1 MVEGEPEQGYG
12 EGEYDKDVMIN
23 TLVEEV
29 RVAKTKV
36 QELQG
41 VASTSALGYT
51 AQKDSN
57 LIALQLNTPEL
68 LGSLERF
75 YRGEKIV
82 VDDDGNI
89 SYKPQEDDSL
99 IPLNE
104 FGVNLLME
112 IVTKYID
119 KNTVLSNYK
128 EERIYEILADIGEE
142 TTLVVFC
149 NYEKMGMD
157 TAYKKSKFRII
168 VVTTLH
174 IIESAYRRAL
184 DGKTSEDLNQ
194 SRIVTQSDS
203 LGRPLVPN
211 IQHQKRGFLELFNPK
226 RYGA

>member
-1 MVEGEPEQGYG
+1 MVEETIDDV
-12 EGEYDKDVMIN
+12 EYDKDAVIESLM
-23 TLVEEV
+23 EEV
-29 RVAKTKV
+29 KEATTKL
-36 QELQG
+36 QEARG
-41 VASTSALGYT
+41 IVSASPYAAS
-51 AQKDSN
+51 KDPN

-68 LGSLERF
+68 LNSLERF
-75 YRGEKIV
+75 YRGEKIE
-82 VDDDGNI
+82 VDDVGNI
-89 SYKPQEDDSL
+89 TFGKQTDDSL
-99 IPLNE
+99 VPLNE

-112 IVTKYID
+112 IITKYLD

-142 TTLVVFC
+142 TTLVIFC

-157 TAYKKSKFRII
+157 TAYKKSKFRLI

-174 IIESAYRRAL
+174 IIESTYRRAI

-203 LGRPLVPN
+203 IGHPVIQRP
-211 IQHQKRGFLELFNPK
+211 QSHKRGFMGIFNPK

>member
-1 MVEGEPEQGYG
+1 MAEETTDGYAD
-12 EGEYDKDVMIN
+12 YDKDAVIN
-23 TLVEEV
+23 SLMAEVEE
-29 RVAKTKV
+29 AKTK
-36 QELQG
+36 LQTSQG
-41 VASTSALGYT
+41 ILSTSTYAT
-51 AQKDSN
+51 SKDPN

-68 LGSLERF
+68 LNSLERF
-75 YRGEKIV
+75 YRGERIEI
-82 VDDDGNI
+82 DELGNVTF
-89 SYKPQEDDSL
+89 KKQEDESL

-112 IVTKYID
+112 IITKYLD

-142 TTLVVFC
+142 TTLVIFC

-157 TAYKKSKFRII
+157 TPYKKSKFRLI

-174 IIESAYRRAL
+174 VIESTYRRAL

-203 LGRPLVPN
+203 IGHPVIHTN
-211 IQHQKRGFLELFNPK
+211 QHHKKGFLGMFNPK